1 MGKGKPKRNWAN
13 PWNMED
19 ARRAVLGFQMS
30 KLRKH
35 VASKGKRKIAGSR
48 QMETAHEQP
57 NIVKLLHCS
66 TEMPRKPCS
75 SCLQSCSS
83 RLWTSESLLSTDERP
98 ASCFTSG
105 VSLLYDKQQS
115 TLSLPQEK
123 NSETRRMSMIESEL
137 LPLGSVLLKRKQHVR
152 FDSIVYV
159 TTTEEIWNLRTS
171 ESFKNVY
178 RNIICNDQ
186 NIETTQM
193 PFDWGANET
202 FPDDGICS
210 AVKN

>member
-1 MGKGKPKRNWAN
+1 MNSQTLSSCYTVQQKCQGSPAPAACSPVAPGCELQKVFSP
-13 PWNMED
+13 
-19 ARRAVLGFQMS
+19 QMS
-30 KLRKH
+30 VQL
-35 VASKGKRKIAGSR
+35 
-48 QMETAHEQP
+48 P
-57 NIVKLLHCS
+57 
-66 TEMPRKPCS
+66 
-75 SCLQSCSS
+75 
-83 RLWTSESLLSTDERP
+83 
-98 ASCFTSG
+98 
-105 VSLLYDKQQS
+105 VSLQAFHCCMIKQQS
-115 TLSLPQEK
+115 TLGLPQEK